1 MNPVWNINLSSHG
14 TIFYIYK
21 YMKSREATTKLNYEQ
36 FLHRNHL
43 SKGMVFLLRLEND
56 VTIFKAVSILFIL
69 HKAVWYTVLL
79 HIKSRKVKL
88 TKLRVIYNTEIT
100 LQRSFY
106 CVSKMTSLFSK
117 NCSCFAP
124 IYPTS
129 EGSFPVWLNKRIS
142 LTSRVTFISVQV
154 SMLLMNNEVL
164 DLFG

>member
-1 MNPVWNINLSSHG
+1 
-14 TIFYIYK
+14 
-21 YMKSREATTKLNYEQ
+21 MKSREATTKLNYEQ

-43 SKGMVFLLRLEND
+43 SKGMVFLLRFEND

-69 HKAVWYTVLL
+69 HTAVWYTVLL
-79 HIKSRKVKL
+79 HIKSRKVKV

-100 LQRSFY
+100 FQKGWSFY
-106 CVSKMTSLFSK
+106 CVSKMTSIFSK
-117 NCSCFAP
+117 TCSCFYP

-142 LTSRVTFISVQV
+142 LTSRVAFISIQV